1 MKTFKKVL
9 RLMALTLIIVLAS
22 VIPVP
27 ITFHRKDDL
36 PKFKIEQVDKEK
48 KDEDNQDIKV
58 IFYA

>member
-1 MKTFKKVL
+1 
-9 RLMALTLIIVLAS
+9 MALTLIIVLAS